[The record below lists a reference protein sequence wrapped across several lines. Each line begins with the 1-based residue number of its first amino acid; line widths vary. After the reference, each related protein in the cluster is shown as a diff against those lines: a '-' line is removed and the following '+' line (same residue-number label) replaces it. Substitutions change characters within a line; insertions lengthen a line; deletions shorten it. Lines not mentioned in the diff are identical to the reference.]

1 MCYKCGTEHTV
12 TIWAGRTD
20 GHIEIEEL
28 EETAELEIEEISKP
42 YDNYDELYDAIAEYF
57 KPEEIIGKEVLLL
70 ANLAPRTIRGVE
82 SKGMILMA
90 DSENGKLSFVSP
102 QDAWPVGFSVK

>member
-1 MCYKCGTEHTV
+1 
-12 TIWAGRTD
+12 
-20 GHIEIEEL
+20 
-28 EETAELEIEEISKP
+28 AERVPKADKLLKLSLDLGYEKRIVVSG
-42 YDNYDELYDAIAEYF
+42 IAEYF